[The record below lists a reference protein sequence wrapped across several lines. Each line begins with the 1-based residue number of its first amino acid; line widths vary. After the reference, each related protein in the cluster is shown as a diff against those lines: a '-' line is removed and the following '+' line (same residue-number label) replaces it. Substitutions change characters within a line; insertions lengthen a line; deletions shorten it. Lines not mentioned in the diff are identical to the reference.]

1 MVCVIVRLRR
11 CFVRID
17 CLSAGIGI
25 GLAIVAAAA
34 RIAAGFAAAGGR
46 RTVIHLIHS
55 LELLIRNGIR
65 GQVAGTDY
73 PGFLVIIVVSTVDL
87 LSALGGHFVDIAVL
101 IGVDIQG
108 TGTVGSGLALEVDEV
123 DVGVIIVVSE
133 VLVVLGVV
141 SQVQL
146 ALTTGVEYEVSI
158 VAELYGELIACIVGE
173 GNYCTLAGLDINIA
187 VSINIAVVARIGV
200 GQSEVNRQFFILFGT
215 GLAGTNTDL
224 TYYINILGSSGI
236 LSGDL
241 YPVFVLSRRGRRTS
255 CYLRINISSC
265 KIQSCI
271 YFSLSRS
278 FCPVLSV
285 LLPEPSL

>member
-17 CLSAGIGI
+17 CLSAGIGV
-25 GLAIVAAAA
+25 GLAIARLVVAAV
-34 RIAAGFAAAGGR
+34 RLVAGVGR

-73 PGFLVIIVVSTVDL
+73 PGFLIIIVVSTVDL

-123 DVGVIIVVSE
+123 DVGIIIVVSE

-146 ALTTGVEYEVSI
+146 ALTTGVEYEGASSP
-158 VAELYGELIACIVGE
+158 
-173 GNYCTLAGLDINIA
+173 NSTSNSSLASSA
-187 VSINIAVVARIGV
+187 KETTAR
-200 GQSEVNRQFFILFGT
+200 SP
-215 GLAGTNTDL
+215 
-224 TYYINILGSSGI
+224 GSME
-236 LSGDL
+236 
-241 YPVFVLSRRGRRTS
+241 T
-255 CYLRINISSC
+255 
-265 KIQSCI
+265 
-271 YFSLSRS
+271 
-278 FCPVLSV
+278 
-285 LLPEPSL
+285 

>member
-25 GLAIVAAAA
+25 GLAIARLVVAAV
-34 RIAAGFAAAGGR
+34 RLVAGVGR

-123 DVGVIIVVSE
+123 DVGIIIIVSE

-158 VAELYGELIACIVGE
+158 VAELYGELIACVVRE
-173 GNYCTLAGLDINIA
+173 GNYCTLAGLDGNIIGSLII
-187 VSINIAVVARIGV
+187 VIVARIGV
-200 GQSEVNRQFFILFGT
+200 GQSEVSTELILAAILLLLSA
-215 GLAGTNTDL
+215 GLGCANPNA
-224 TYYINILGSSGI
+224 TYNINVLGSSGI
-236 LSGDL
+236 LSGNL
-241 YPVFVLSRRGRRTS
+241 TQYS
-255 CYLRINISSC
+255 Y
-265 KIQSCI
+265 
-271 YFSLSRS
+271 
-278 FCPVLSV
+278 
-285 LLPEPSL
+285 

>member
-73 PGFLVIIVVSTVDL
+73 PGFLVIIVVSAVDL

-123 DVGVIIVVSE
+123 DVGVIVVVSE

-158 VAELYGELIACIVGE
+158 VAELYSELIACVIRE
-173 GNYCTLAGLDINIA
+173 GNYCTLAGLDINIVLTVGVA
-187 VSINIAVVARIGV
+187 ALVGIISVSQGHAQGYFVALG
-200 GQSEVNRQFFILFGT
+200 GSLGT
-215 GLAGTNTDL
+215 TDADVTNQIDVLGTSGF
-224 TYYINILGSSGI
+224 LGA
-236 LSGDL
+236 DL
-241 YPVFVLSRRGRRTS
+241 YPVSIAALGIITIIAACGVAREG
-255 CYLRINISSC
+255 
-265 KIQSCI
+265 
-271 YFSLSRS
+271 
-278 FCPVLSV
+278 
-285 LLPEPSL
+285 

>member
-34 RIAAGFAAAGGR
+34 RSAAGLAAGR

-55 LELLIRNGIR
+55 LELLIRDGIR

-123 DVGVIIVVSE
+123 DVGIIIIVSE

-146 ALTTGVEYEVSI
+146 ALTSNIYLEVSNIFTPGDVYIGVVVIEVNNSGVLGDFVRTALGLIDI
-158 VAELYGELIACIVGE
+158 VTVGE
-173 GNYCTLAGLDINIA
+173 AQGYLVIISLRSGLVN
-187 VSINIAVVARIGV
+187 
-200 GQSEVNRQFFILFGT
+200 GQI
-215 GLAGTNTDL
+215 TNQ
-224 TYYINILGSSGI
+224 I
-236 LSGDL
+236 LSLSGL
-241 YPVFVLSRRGRRTS
+241 VLRQVEASSISIQLRT
-255 CYLRINISSC
+255 LVSSLMC
-265 KIQSCI
+265 
-271 YFSLSRS
+271 
-278 FCPVLSV
+278 
-285 LLPEPSL
+285 

>member
-25 GLAIVAAAA
+25 GLASVAAAA
-34 RIAAGFAAAGGR
+34 RIAAGLAAGR

-65 GQVAGTDY
+65 GQVAGADY

-123 DVGVIIVVSE
+123 DVGIIIVVSE

-158 VAELYGELIACIVGE
+158 VAELYGELIACVIRE
-173 GNYCTLAGLDINIA
+173 GNYCTLAG
-187 VSINIAVVARIGV
+187 SI
-200 GQSEVNRQFFILFGT
+200 
-215 GLAGTNTDL
+215 
-224 TYYINILGSSGI
+224 
-236 LSGDL
+236 
-241 YPVFVLSRRGRRTS
+241 
-255 CYLRINISSC
+255 
-265 KIQSCI
+265 
-271 YFSLSRS
+271 
-278 FCPVLSV
+278 
-285 LLPEPSL
+285 